1 VTVAALAIL
10 AMALQMFTP
19 PLRTIDHGTMSNIGD
34 ARFVTIRDQA
44 EWSALWRTHAPGK
57 PLPAVDWSREMVVG
71 VFVGTVPTAG
81 FRVEI
86 VGYREEGGRVVAG
99 YRETPPAR
107 DAITAQVLTSPFAL
121 AAIPR
126 RAGDVSFEKID

>member
-1 VTVAALAIL
+1 
-10 AMALQMFTP
+10 
-19 PLRTIDHGTMSNIGD
+19 
-34 ARFVTIRDQA
+34 
-44 EWSALWRTHAPGK
+44 
-57 PLPAVDWSREMVVG
+57 VDWSREMVVG